1 MTKTP
6 RLKRSLTLALGLSA
20 AVVLASCSQTGDP
33 VAASTALASP
43 AISPGAQG
51 HGTTGAQASTSPA
64 ASTPAAGKRIEITVK
79 GKQVTPA
86 PTTVD
91 IAVGETLT
99 VAVTS
104 DHDDQLHAHGFEV
117 EKDVRAGQRL
127 EITVKGAQ
135 TGVFEFELHHP
146 ALRLLQVAVR

>member
-1 MTKTP
+1 M
-6 RLKRSLTLALGLSA
+6 ALGLTA
-20 AVVLASCSQTGDP
+20 AVLLASCSQTGGP
-33 VAASTALASP
+33 VAAA
-43 AISPGAQG
+43 PG
-51 HGTTGAQASTSPA
+51 TSPVPAGHPTFGTQATSPTA
-64 ASTPAAGKRIEITVK
+64 ASTPAAGKRIDITVK

-86 PTTVD
+86 PTTVN
-91 IAVGETLT
+91 IAVGESLT

-117 EKDVRAGQRL
+117 EKNVKAGQRL
-127 EITVKGAQ
+127 ELTVKGAQ